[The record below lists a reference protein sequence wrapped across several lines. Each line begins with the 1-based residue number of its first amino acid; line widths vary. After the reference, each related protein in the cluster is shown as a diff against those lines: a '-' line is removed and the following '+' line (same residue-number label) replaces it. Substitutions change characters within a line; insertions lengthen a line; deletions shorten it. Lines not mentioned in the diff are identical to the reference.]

1 MLQLPTDE
9 IQIVA
14 RRKELLYVMDLILV
28 DLKQSFR

>member
-1 MLQLPTDE
+1 MLKLPTDE

-28 DLKQSFR
+28 DLKQSLR